1 MLKIGGR
8 TIGKINI
15 IITTTNDMKMGK
27 THNGYG
33 DKMQSRLVNWQKSV
47 FMSLWLLMIWLNNG
61 MTYFL
66 SNK

>member
-1 MLKIGGR
+1 MLKIDGR
-8 TIGKINI
+8 TIDKINM

-27 THNGYG
+27 TRNGYG
-33 DKMQSRLVNWQKSV
+33 DKMQSRLVNWHKSF